1 MNTYMTKVVGICILQ
16 KGVVI
21 YMKKFGKVVVKLRI
35 PILVLSFLLLI
46 PSVLGYFNTR
56 VNYDILYYLPSDI
69 DTMQGQD
76 ILLDDF
82 GKGAYAMVVV
92 DGMNKSNVSKL
103 VKKVE
108 GVDHVASV
116 ISYSGIVGD
125 DVPSEILPDKFRSYF
140 ENEDSGATLFAI
152 FFDDTTSSDD
162 TMKAIQEVR
171 DVTDNQCYIA
181 GMSAVVTDTKTMA
194 EKETPF
200 YVLVA
205 VVLVCI
211 VLAIFMDSFLVP
223 VFFMLSIGMAIVY
236 NLGSNYFL
244 GEVSYITKAL
254 AAVLQL
260 GVTLDY
266 SIFLWHSYK
275 EAKEE
280 TPDDHQEA
288 MAVAIGNTLTSVV
301 GSSITTV
308 AGFIALCF
316 MSFTL
321 GLDLGVVMAKGVV
334 LGVIGCVTILPS
346 LILTFDKALE
356 KTMHREIMP
365 NFDKPAR
372 WIVNHSW
379 IFLIIFVLLLGP
391 AIYGYNNTKVY
402 YDLSDTLPEKLNCSQ
417 ANKLLADNFDG
428 TNSIYMI
435 LADSNLSAED
445 SNAMMNEVND
455 LDGISFALSI
465 DSALGGEIPTEMLP
479 DSLVSELKGDEYQIM
494 MVSTNYTIASDEI
507 NDQIDKVDAIA
518 KKYDAKSMVI
528 GEAPCTKDLI
538 TITDK
543 DFKTVSAVSIVAIFF
558 IIFFV
563 LKSISLP
570 VILVAA
576 IEFAI
581 FVNMGIPYYTGT
593 TIPFISSVVIG
604 TIQLGAT
611 VDYAILM
618 TTRYKRERAAGN
630 SKKEAISIALGTSIP
645 SIIVS
650 ALGFF
655 AATFGVGMIASVDM
669 IASLCTLMARGAIIS
684 MFVVIFVLPSLF
696 VLLDKVII
704 HTSLGFKP
712 KKNSQ
717 N

>member
-1 MNTYMTKVVGICILQ
+1 
-16 KGVVI
+16 
-21 YMKKFGKVVVKLRI
+21 MKKFGKVVVKLRI

-116 ISYSGIVGD
+116 ISYSGVVGD

-223 VFFMLSIGMAIVY
+223 VFYMLSIGMAIVY

-280 TPDDHQEA
+280 TPDDHHEA

-417 ANKLLADNFDG
+417 ANKMLAENFDG

-507 NDQIDKVDAIA
+507 NDQINKVDAIA

>member
-1 MNTYMTKVVGICILQ
+1 
-16 KGVVI
+16 
-21 YMKKFGKVVVKLRI
+21 MKKFGKVVVKLRI

-194 EKETPF
+194 EKETPL

-280 TPDDHQEA
+280 TPDDHHEA

-346 LILTFDKALE
+346 LILTFDRSLE

-417 ANKLLADNFDG
+417 ANKMLADNFDG

-507 NDQIDKVDAIA
+507 NDQINKVDAIA

-630 SKKEAISIALGTSIP
+630 SKKESISIALGTSIP